1 MYTTEI
7 GSMDVQSER
16 RAHRRTETNLV
27 VSYRSKCTGSSYDIS
42 QSKNLSQGGM
52 LLTTIRAFTGGAL
65 LTMTLRLPHMPDAIE
80 VLGKVVMSKEIV
92 RDLIYDTHVQFARLD
107 ERARKQLGSFVF
119 QSDGVPHSYP

>member
-1 MYTTEI
+1 
-7 GSMDVQSER
+7 MDIESER

-27 VSYRSKCTGSSYDIS
+27 VSYRGKGIDSSYDIS

-52 LLTTIRAFTGGAL
+52 LLTTNRQFSGGAL

-107 ERARKQLGSFVF
+107 EGARKQLDNFVVR
-119 QSDGVPHSYP
+119 SHEVPPSYQ

>member
-1 MYTTEI
+1 MYTMVI
-7 GSMDVQSER
+7 GPMDVQSER

-27 VSYRSKCTGSSYDIS
+27 VSYRSKGIGSSYDIS

-52 LLTTIRAFTGGAL
+52 LLTTNRAFTGGAL

-107 ERARKQLGSFVF
+107 DGARKQLGSFVV
-119 QSDGVPHSYP
+119 QSAKVPPAYQ